1 MAEEEAVIVVRGL
14 KKAYKQTPVLNDV
27 SFTVQRGSIFAL
39 LGANGAGK
47 TTTINILATLLAA
60 DAGSASICGY
70 DVDQQ
75 SDKVR
80 EQISLSGQ
88 FAAVDEIL
96 TGREN
101 LIMIAELRHLE
112 RPKQTANM
120 LLDDFDLH
128 AVADRPVTTYSGG
141 MRRRLDIAMSLVDHP
156 PVIFLD
162 EPTTGLD
169 PQSRNAM
176 WQIIRNLARSGTTV
190 FLTTQY
196 LEEADHLADQIA
208 ILNDGKIVA
217 RGAPAELK
225 KLLPG
230 GRIVLTFSEETAL
243 RAASQLFTSYETDVD
258 LAQLSLFITTD
269 GSVEQLAAILT
280 NLTRNHIDVT
290 EFSQRS
296 ATLDDVFLAIV
307 GAHSNKEAR

>member
-1 MAEEEAVIVVRGL
+1 MTEEQAAIVVRGL

-27 SFTVQRGSIFAL
+27 NFIVQKSSIFAL

-47 TTTINILATLLAA
+47 TTTINILTTLLAA
-60 DAGSASICGY
+60 DAGSAHICGY
-70 DVDQQ
+70 D
-75 SDKVR
+75 SDRQGDRVR

-101 LIMIAELRHLE
+101 LIMIAELRHME
-112 RPKQTANM
+112 RPKQTANN
-120 LLDDFDLH
+120 LLDAFDLQG
-128 AVADRPVTTYSGG
+128 VADRPVTTYSGG
-141 MRRRLDIAMSLVDHP
+141 MRRRLDIAMSLVDNP

-162 EPTTGLD
+162 EPTASLD

-176 WQIIRNLARSGTTV
+176 WQIIRNLAKSGTTV

-196 LEEADHLADQIA
+196 LEEADQLADHIA
-208 ILNDGKIVA
+208 ILNEGKIVA
-217 RGAPAELK
+217 QGTPTELK

-230 GRIVLTFSEETAL
+230 GRIILSFSEETAL
-243 RAASQLFTSYETDVD
+243 QAASQLFTSYETDAD
-258 LAQLSLFITTD
+258 LAQLSLSITTD

-280 NLTRNHIDVT
+280 NLTRSHIGVT

-296 ATLDDVFLAIV
+296 PTLDDVFLATV
-307 GAHSNKEAR
+307 GAHPNKEAK